1 VEWSPDADA
10 DVGAVNVGARVGA
23 DDENGSAV
31 CARVDTRSW
40 PMGGTPYP
48 GGKCGIARSRAALM
62 AWTAS
67 APFSAAPLIAP
78 KTRLR
83 RGRTPVDVDGLR

>member
-1 VEWSPDADA
+1 
-10 DVGAVNVGARVGA
+10 
-23 DDENGSAV
+23 
-31 CARVDTRSW
+31 
-40 PMGGTPYP
+40 MGGTPYP